1 MDFKEFE
8 EVIRT
13 EELVNLEL
21 IVNDISGISNLED
34 VIEEANQQLLR
45 LEGRFNLED
54 FIDLKTSVYTDI
66 AERFKNTSEE
76 EANVVILDLSLSNE
90 KFFLENVLPDLL
102 KSIKRRLANGVE
114 RIFINA
120 KAGVEPIEIT
130 TSEGAEDKLK
140 EVYYKNNF

>member
-76 EANVVILDLSLSNE
+76 
-90 KFFLENVLPDLL
+90 
-102 KSIKRRLANGVE
+102 
-114 RIFINA
+114 
-120 KAGVEPIEIT
+120 
-130 TSEGAEDKLK
+130 
-140 EVYYKNNF
+140 